1 MNYLLYLNAK
11 RIKDYSKLLQNYFE
25 KGITIKYSNKNLF
38 IKNFN
43 KYDNINELKYEI
55 AEKLMNNCDLK
66 HLKYNNFFFFFTSNI
81 LGRKYINYQEEFNLI
96 KNGVLQMYLT
106 EEYEKIK
113 NKELNVDY
121 STHAILKE
129 AIDYGEQIK
138 TEIIFDKK
146 NNKEKIVN
154 ESELIENNYLSDN
167 LEKLGST
174 YAQKEEQYSVLS
186 LLSKILQ
193 EQGIETAVYKESNTD
208 NNDSIVQMMC
218 CDYSNKYD
226 FVFDFGEEKN
236 KKILQAEAEY
246 VNLCANLKK
255 TLSEK
260 LKIDEKDIIL
270 SIPKKGSAKISVTFA
285 TPGIYKE
292 KDLENAIKD
301 DKELNKIKKI
311 HKSLIMEGCKLTTKL
326 LSQEGNNKD
335 PYWGKNE
342 RRGGYDYIPPEG
354 WIGYGLN
361 VKKKYDGGNDEWLSY
376 QNNLKNQYAIAYY
389 PIRSRH
395 EDSKEMKK
403 LIANL
408 SNLNIMNDDKDSYH
422 NIFANEIDIN
432 SPNGEKCGNGIY
444 LYQDIKIAEHNASL
458 IEVKGVL
465 YKVILMCRVHP
476 KKIRIPQN
484 YPFVWILN
492 SNTFEIRQYRIL
504 IKIVIL
510 TPLVDNTFITYPQPH
525 KIFRH
530 IISKK
535 DTSYF
540 ESKNVQKIMGINNC
554 NKYEAIIYIYSTNDY
569 IIFNNSLIK
578 GEIQKNSKYNKN
590 EIISYIWCLHSVLR
604 NYDPNMTLNKIQPVK
619 DGTIVYRK
627 ADITFDFAKY
637 EKGSEFYLSNFVSTS
652 LNKNSDFGG
661 KHRMHITI
669 KNNEKSNYCY
679 YIKDISAFKSEEEV
693 LITAYT
699 SFYITNVEGNKKDG
713 IIVHAEC
720 RGYILDDNNVDKWP
734 AENNYEGN
742 TPNKE
747 GEKLCYL
754 V

>member
-1 MNYLLYLNAK
+1 
-11 RIKDYSKLLQNYFE
+11 
-25 KGITIKYSNKNLF
+25 
-38 IKNFN
+38 
-43 KYDNINELKYEI
+43 
-55 AEKLMNNCDLK
+55 
-66 HLKYNNFFFFFTSNI
+66 
-81 LGRKYINYQEEFNLI
+81 
-96 KNGVLQMYLT
+96 MYLT

-113 NKELNVDY
+113 NKELNKDY
-121 STHAILKE
+121 STNAILKE

-146 NNKEKIVN
+146 NNIEKLVN
-154 ESELIENNYLSDN
+154 ENELIENNYLSDN
-167 LEKLGST
+167 LEELGSNHAT
-174 YAQKEEQYSVLS
+174 KEEQFAVLG
-186 LLSKILQ
+186 LLSKIIK
-193 EQGIETAVYKESNTD
+193 EQGVETAVYKESNTD
-208 NNDSIVQMMC
+208 NNDSILQMMC
-218 CDYSNKYD
+218 CDYTNKYD
-226 FVFDFGEEKN
+226 FIFDFGEEKN

-246 VNLCANLKK
+246 ESLCANIKK

-270 SIPKKGSAKISVTFA
+270 SIPKKGSAKISVAFV

-292 KDLENAIKD
+292 EDLESIIKD
-301 DKELNKIKKI
+301 NKELKQIKTI

-361 VKKKYDGGNDEWLSY
+361 VRKKYDGANDAWLSY
-376 QNNLKNQYAIAYY
+376 QNNVNNQYAVAYY
-389 PIRSRH
+389 PIRSKH

-408 SNLNIMNDDKDSYH
+408 SNLNNMNDDKDTYH

-476 KKIRIPQN
+476 KRIRIPQN

-510 TPLVDNTFITYPQPH
+510 TPFADGTLITYPQPH
-525 KIFRH
+525 KIFRQ
-530 IISKK
+530 IIHKK
-535 DTSYF
+535 DTSF
-540 ESKNVQKIMGINNC
+540 LESVHVKKIMKAKNC
-554 NKYEAIIYIYSTNDY
+554 NKYEAIVYIYSTNDFK
-569 IIFNNSLIK
+569 IFNKSLIFGK
-578 GEIQKNSKYNKN
+578 IQENKIYKKK
-590 EIISYIWCLHSVLR
+590 EIISYIWCLHSILR
-604 NYDPNMTLNKIQPVK
+604 NYDPNMILNRLQPVK

-627 ADITFDFAKY
+627 VEKKFDFKKY
-637 EKGSEFYLSNFVSTS
+637 EKGSEFYLSNFISTS
-652 LNKNSDFGG
+652 FNKNLEYFG
-661 KHRMHITI
+661 KNRMHITI
-669 KNNEKSNYCY
+669 KNNEKNNYCY
-679 YIKDISAFKSEEEV
+679 YIKGISACPNEEEV

-699 SFYITNVEGNKKDG
+699 SFYITNVEENKKEG
-713 IIVHAEC
+713 MIVHAEC
-720 RGYILDDNNVDKWP
+720 RGYILDDNNVNKWP
-734 AENNYEGN
+734 AENKYGGK
-742 TPNKE
+742 TPKKE
-747 GEKLCYL
+747 NESGCYL